1 MLLTKQMNK
10 TASKSWD
17 SKLFR
22 RILGISKPHVSLL
35 IYGVILTILL
45 AFLSPLR
52 PYIIGKLVGDYV
64 RLSDEKSLLYGALL
78 VVGILIIESVMLI
91 AVSYISSDLGQRVVK
106 DLRDQ
111 LFKHITKLKL
121 KYFDQNPI
129 GMLVTRSVSD
139 METIAD
145 IFSQGLLVILGDL
158 LKLGGVLCFMFYI
171 NWKLTLIVLIP
182 IPILIFST
190 NIFKK
195 AIKTSFQE
203 VRKQIS
209 SLNSFVQ
216 EHITGMNIVQIFSR
230 EDIESKKFSKI
241 NEAHKKAHI
250 KGIMAYSIF
259 FPVVETLSA
268 TSIALL
274 VLFCVWSI
282 SYGGVDYGTVTTE
295 MMSFILYIS
304 MLFRPIRMLADRFNT
319 LQMGMVGSS
328 RVFELIDREEFIFQ
342 KDNLRPDGFKGQI
355 KFDNVHF
362 SYNDTTP
369 VFKGLSFTVNPGETV
384 AIVGPTG
391 AGKTSLINLISRYY
405 EFQQGKITID
415 NFDIRNIDIGMLR
428 SKIAVVLQDVF
439 LFNTTILENITIG
452 DLKISREDV
461 IQVAKKVGV
470 HEFIIQLPGG
480 YDFEVKERGG
490 LLSSGQ
496 RQIIAFLRA
505 YVYQPQLLILDE
517 ATSSIDSLS
526 EEYIQNATEEI
537 TKSRTSIIIAHR
549 LSTIQNADSILVM
562 DDGVI
567 VEKGNHMELL
577 RKKGQY
583 YELYQNQFISKSHIN

>member
-1 MLLTKQMNK
+1 MKNK
-10 TASKSWD
+10 STVKNWD
-17 SKLFR
+17 SKLFK
-22 RILGISKPHVSLL
+22 RILKISKPHIKLL
-35 IYGVILTILL
+35 IYGVLITVFL

-64 RLSDEKSLLYGALL
+64 RLSDERSLLLGSLL
-78 VVGILIIESVMLI
+78 VIGILIIESVMLI

-111 LFKHITKLKL
+111 LFHHITKLKL
-121 KYFDQNPI
+121 RYFDQNPI

-158 LKLGGVLCFMFYI
+158 LKLAGVLTFMFYI

-182 IPILIFST
+182 IPVLLIST

-195 AIKTSFQE
+195 AIKSSFQD

-209 SLNSFVQ
+209 FLNSFIQ

-230 EDIESKKFSKI
+230 EEVESNKFNKI

-268 TSIALL
+268 LSIALL
-274 VLFCVWSI
+274 VLFSVWSI
-282 SYGGVDYGTVTTE
+282 SFGGVDYGTVTTE

-319 LQMGMVGSS
+319 LQMGMVGSA
-328 RVFELIDREEFIFQ
+328 RVFELLDSNEYIIQ
-342 KDNLRPDGFKGQI
+342 NDNLNLAEFKGNI
-355 KFDNVHF
+355 KFNDVYF
-362 SYNDTTP
+362 SYDEKAS
-369 VFKGLSFTVNPGETV
+369 VFNGLSFEVKAGQTV

-391 AGKTSLINLISRYY
+391 SGKTSLINLISRYY
-405 EFQQGKITID
+405 EFQNGQITLDNTDLRDID
-415 NFDIRNIDIGMLR
+415 LNILR
-428 SKIAVVLQDVF
+428 SKIAVVLQEVF

-452 DLKISREDV
+452 AANISRDDV
-461 IQVAKKVGV
+461 ITAAKKVGV
-470 HEFIIQLPGG
+470 HQFINELPGG

-526 EEYIQNATEEI
+526 EEYIQNAIYEL
-537 TKSRTSIIIAHR
+537 TKSRTSIVIAHR
-549 LSTIQNADSILVM
+549 LSTIQNADAILVM
-562 DDGVI
+562 NQGVI
-567 VEKGNHMELL
+567 IEQGTHIELL
-577 RKKGQY
+577 KKKAHY
-583 YELYQNQFISKSHIN
+583 YDLYQNQFISNEES

>member
-1 MLLTKQMNK
+1 MGNNPKKN
-10 TASKSWD
+10 WD

-22 RILGISKPHVSLL
+22 RIMGVSKPHIHLL
-35 IYGVILTILL
+35 IYGLFLTFSL

-52 PYIIGKLVGDYV
+52 PYIIGKLVGEYV
-64 RLSDEKSLLYGALL
+64 RLSDEESLFYGALL
-78 VVGILIIESVMLI
+78 VVAILIVESLMLI
-91 AVSYISSDLGQRVVK
+91 AVSYLSSDLGQRVVK

-111 LFKHITKLKL
+111 LFRHITKLKL
-121 KYFDQNPI
+121 RYFDQKPI

-139 METIAD
+139 METIAE
-145 IFSQGLLVILGDL
+145 IFSQGILVIAGDL
-158 LKLGGVLCFMFYI
+158 LKLTGVLCFMFYI

-182 IPILIFST
+182 IPILLIST
-190 NIFKK
+190 RIFKN

-209 SLNSFVQ
+209 GLNSFVQ

-230 EDIESKKFSKI
+230 EGVEARKFSKI
-241 NEAHKKAHI
+241 NSAHKKAHI

-259 FPVVETLSA
+259 FPVVEILSA
-268 TSIALL
+268 TSVALL
-274 VLFCVWSI
+274 VLFCIWSI

-295 MMSFILYIS
+295 MMSFVLYVN

-319 LQMGMVGSS
+319 LQMGMVGSA
-328 RVFELIDREEFIFQ
+328 RVFELLDTKEYIFQ
-342 KDNLRPDGFKGQI
+342 NDDLKPESFNGNI
-355 KFDNVHF
+355 KFNNVHF
-362 SYNDTTP
+362 SYDDKAS
-369 VFKGLSFTVNPGETV
+369 VFKGLTFEVNAGETV

-405 EFQQGKITID
+405 EFQKGTILLD
-415 NFDIRNIDIGMLR
+415 DYNIRNLDLDVLR

-439 LFNTTILENITIG
+439 LYNTSILENITIG
-452 DLKISREDV
+452 NRNISREQV
-461 IQVAKKVGV
+461 IESAKKVGV
-470 HEFIIQLPGG
+470 HEFIMQLPKG

-496 RQIIAFLRA
+496 RQIIAFIRA

-526 EEYIQNATEEI
+526 EEFIQNATEEI

-549 LSTIQNADSILVM
+549 LSTIQNADCIFVM
-562 DDGVI
+562 DQGQI
-567 VEKGNHMELL
+567 VEQGKHRELL
-577 RKKGQY
+577 KKKGKY
-583 YELYQNQFISKSHIN
+583 FELYKNQFIHQNREII

>member
-1 MLLTKQMNK
+1 MRNNPKKN
-10 TASKSWD
+10 WD

-22 RILGISKPHVSLL
+22 RIMRVSKPHIHLL
-35 IYGVILTILL
+35 IYGLFLTFSL

-52 PYIIGKLVGDYV
+52 PYIIGKLVGEYV
-64 RLSDEKSLLYGALL
+64 RLSDEESLFYGALL
-78 VVGILIIESVMLI
+78 VVAILIVESLMLI
-91 AVSYISSDLGQRVVK
+91 AVSYLSSDLGQRVVK

-111 LFKHITKLKL
+111 LFRHITKLRL
-121 KYFDQNPI
+121 RYFDQKPI

-139 METIAD
+139 METIAE
-145 IFSQGLLVILGDL
+145 IFSQGILVIAGDL
-158 LKLGGVLCFMFYI
+158 LKLTGVLCFMIYI

-182 IPILIFST
+182 IPILLIST
-190 NIFKK
+190 RIFKN

-209 SLNSFVQ
+209 GLNSFVQ

-230 EDIESKKFSKI
+230 EGVEALKFSKI
-241 NEAHKKAHI
+241 NSAHKKAHI

-259 FPVVETLSA
+259 FPVVEILSA
-268 TSIALL
+268 TSVALL
-274 VLFCVWSI
+274 VIFCIWSI

-295 MMSFILYIS
+295 MMSFVLYVN

-319 LQMGMVGSS
+319 LQMGMVGSA
-328 RVFELIDREEFIFQ
+328 RVFELLDTKEYIFQ
-342 KDNLRPDGFKGQI
+342 NDDLKPESFNGNI
-355 KFDNVHF
+355 KFNNVHF
-362 SYNDTTP
+362 SYDDKAS
-369 VFKGLSFTVNPGETV
+369 VFKGLTFEVNAGETV

-405 EFQQGKITID
+405 EFQKGTILLD
-415 NFDIRNIDIGMLR
+415 DYNIRNLDLDVLR

-439 LFNTTILENITIG
+439 LYNTSILENITIG
-452 DLKISREDV
+452 NRNISREQV
-461 IQVAKKVGV
+461 IESAKKVGV
-470 HEFIIQLPGG
+470 HEFIMQLPNG

-496 RQIIAFLRA
+496 RQIIAFIRA

-526 EEYIQNATEEI
+526 EEFIQNATEEI

-549 LSTIQNADSILVM
+549 LSTIQNADCIFVM
-562 DDGVI
+562 DQGQI
-567 VEKGNHMELL
+567 VEQGKHEELL
-577 RKKGQY
+577 KKKGKY
-583 YELYQNQFISKSHIN
+583 FELYKNQFINQNSDVI

>member
-1 MLLTKQMNK
+1 MNAAK
-10 TASKSWD
+10 NKSWD

-22 RILGISKPHVSLL
+22 RILVVSKPHFKLL
-35 IYGVILTILL
+35 LYGTLLTILL

-52 PYIIGKLVGDYV
+52 PYIIGKLVGQYV
-64 RLSDEKSLLYGALL
+64 RLSDEESLLFGSLI
-78 VVGILIIESVMLI
+78 VVAILIVESIMLI
-91 AVSYISSDLGQRVVK
+91 ALSYLSSDLGQRVVK

-121 KYFDQNPI
+121 RYFDQNPI

-139 METIAD
+139 METISE
-145 IFSQGLLVILGDL
+145 IFSQGILVILGDL
-158 LKLGGVLCFMFYI
+158 LKLAGVLSFMFFI

-182 IPILIFST
+182 IPILIIST

-195 AIKTSFQE
+195 AIKISFQE

-209 SLNSFVQ
+209 VLNSFVQ
-216 EHITGMNIVQIFSR
+216 EHISGMNIVQIFSR
-230 EDIESKKFSKI
+230 EGIEAEKFSKI
-241 NEAHKKAHI
+241 NNDHKKAHI

-259 FPVVETLSA
+259 FPVVEILSA
-268 TSIALL
+268 SSIALL
-274 VLFCVWSI
+274 VVYCIWSI
-282 SYGGVDYGTVTTE
+282 SYGGVDYATVTTE
-295 MMSFILYIS
+295 MLSFILYVN

-319 LQMGMVGSS
+319 LQMGMVGSA
-328 RVFELIDREEFIFQ
+328 RVFELLDSKEYISQNSNLNPKIFNGGISF
-342 KDNLRPDGFKGQI
+342 KD
-355 KFDNVHF
+355 VYF
-362 SYNDTTP
+362 SYDENKP
-369 VFKGLSFTVNPGETV
+369 IFNGLTFDVKAGQTV

-405 EFQQGKITID
+405 EFQKGSIKID
-415 NFDIRNIDIGMLR
+415 DFDIRNIDLDILR
-428 SKIAVVLQDVF
+428 SKIGVVLQDVF
-439 LFNTTILENITIG
+439 LFNTTILKNITIG
-452 DLKISREDV
+452 DLNISREDV
-461 IQVAKKVGV
+461 IKAAKKVGV
-470 HEFIIQLPGG
+470 HEFINQLPKG

-505 YVYQPQLLILDE
+505 YVYHPQILILDE

-526 EEYIQNATEEI
+526 EEFIQNATQEI

-562 DDGVI
+562 DKGKI
-567 VEKGNHMELL
+567 VEQGKHIDLL
-577 RKKGQY
+577 KNKGQY
-583 YELYQNQFISKSHIN
+583 YELYKNQFISEQSEVF

>member
-1 MLLTKQMNK
+1 MKTKANQK
-10 TASKSWD
+10 TWD
-17 SKLFR
+17 SQLFR
-22 RILGISKPHVSLL
+22 RILKIATPHLNLL
-35 IYGVILTILL
+35 IYGVVLTIFL

-52 PYIIGKLVGDYV
+52 PYIIGKLVGEYV
-64 RLSDEKSLLYGALL
+64 RLLDERSLFFGALL
-78 VVGILIIESVMLI
+78 VVGILIIESIML
-91 AVSYISSDLGQRVVK
+91 VTLSYISSDLGQRVVK
-106 DLRDQ
+106 DLRDK
-111 LFKHITKLKL
+111 LFNHITQLKL
-121 KYFDQNPI
+121 RYFDQKPI

-145 IFSQGLLVILGDL
+145 VFSQGLLVILGDL
-158 LKLGGVLCFMFYI
+158 LKLTGVLSFMFYI
-171 NWKLTLIVLIP
+171 NWRLTLIVLIP
-182 IPILIFST
+182 IPILLIST
-190 NIFKK
+190 TIFKK
-195 AIKTSFQE
+195 AIKSSFQD

-209 SLNSFVQ
+209 ILNSFVQ

-230 EDIESKKFSKI
+230 EEVESNKFSKI

-268 TSIALL
+268 TSVAFL
-274 VLFCVWSI
+274 VLFSVWSI

-328 RVFELIDREEFIFQ
+328 RVFELLDSEEYIFQ
-342 KDNLRPDGFKGQI
+342 KNAFNLDGFKGNI
-355 KFDNVHF
+355 KFENVFF
-362 SYNDTTP
+362 SYDQKEPIFN
-369 VFKGLSFTVNPGETV
+369 GLSFEVKAGQTV

-405 EFQQGKITID
+405 EFQKGRIKLD
-415 NFDIRNIDIGMLR
+415 ELDIRDIDLNILR
-428 SKIAVVLQDVF
+428 SKIAVVLQEVF
-439 LFNTTILENITIG
+439 LFNTSILENITIG
-452 DLKISREDV
+452 DKNISRQEV
-461 IQVAKKVGV
+461 INAAKKVGV
-470 HEFIIQLPGG
+470 HEFINQLPNG

-505 YVYQPQLLILDE
+505 YVYKPQLLILDE

-526 EEYIQNATEEI
+526 EEYIQNATIEI

-549 LSTIQNADSILVM
+549 LSTIQNADAILVM
-562 DDGVI
+562 DKGII
-567 VEKGNHMELL
+567 VEKGTHNELL
-577 RKKGQY
+577 KQKGQY
-583 YELYQNQFISKSHIN
+583 FDLYQNQFIANTNTE

>member
-1 MLLTKQMNK
+1 MLLIKLMNK
-10 TASKSWD
+10 ANSNTWD

-22 RILGISKPHVSLL
+22 RILGISKPHITLL
-35 IYGVILTILL
+35 IYGIVLTILL

-52 PYIIGKLVGDYV
+52 PYIIGKLVGEYV

-78 VVGILIIESVMLI
+78 VVGILIIESIMLI

-274 VLFCVWSI
+274 VLYCVWSI
-282 SYGGVDYGTVTTE
+282 SYGGVDYGIVTTE

-328 RVFELIDREEFIFQ
+328 RVFELIDSQEFIFQ
-342 KDNLRPDGFKGQI
+342 KDNLKPDGFKGGI

-405 EFQQGKITID
+405 EFQKGKITID
-415 NFDIRNIDIGMLR
+415 DLDIRDVDINMLR

-452 DLKISREDV
+452 DLKISRREV
-461 IQVAKKVGV
+461 IKAAKKVGV
-470 HEFIIQLPGG
+470 HEFINQLPGG

-526 EEYIQNATEEI
+526 EEFIQNATEEI
-537 TKSRTSIIIAHR
+537 TKNRTSIIIAHR

-583 YELYQNQFISKSHIN
+583 YELYQNQFISQSYI

>member
-1 MLLTKQMNK
+1 MRNNPKKN
-10 TASKSWD
+10 WD

-22 RILGISKPHVSLL
+22 RIMRVSKPHIHLL
-35 IYGVILTILL
+35 IYGLFLTFSL

-52 PYIIGKLVGDYV
+52 PYIIGKLVGEYV
-64 RLSDEKSLLYGALL
+64 RLSDEESLFYGALL
-78 VVGILIIESVMLI
+78 VVAILIVESLMLI
-91 AVSYISSDLGQRVVK
+91 AVSYLSSDLGQRVVK

-111 LFKHITKLKL
+111 LFRHITKLRL
-121 KYFDQNPI
+121 RYFDQKPI

-139 METIAD
+139 METIAE
-145 IFSQGLLVILGDL
+145 IFSQGILVIAGDL
-158 LKLGGVLCFMFYI
+158 LKLTGVLCFMIYI

-182 IPILIFST
+182 IPILLIST
-190 NIFKK
+190 RIFKN

-209 SLNSFVQ
+209 GLNSFVQ

-230 EDIESKKFSKI
+230 EGVEALKFSKI
-241 NEAHKKAHI
+241 NSAHKKAHI

-259 FPVVETLSA
+259 FPVVEILSA
-268 TSIALL
+268 TSVALL
-274 VLFCVWSI
+274 VIFCIWSI

-295 MMSFILYIS
+295 MMSFVLYVN

-319 LQMGMVGSS
+319 LQMGMVGSA
-328 RVFELIDREEFIFQ
+328 RVFELLDTKEYIFQ
-342 KDNLRPDGFKGQI
+342 NDDLKPESFNGNI
-355 KFDNVHF
+355 KFNNVHF
-362 SYNDTTP
+362 SYDDKAS
-369 VFKGLSFTVNPGETV
+369 VFKGLTFEVNAGETV

-405 EFQQGKITID
+405 EFQKGTILLD
-415 NFDIRNIDIGMLR
+415 DYNIRNLDLDVLR

-439 LFNTTILENITIG
+439 LYNTSILENITIG
-452 DLKISREDV
+452 NKNISREQV
-461 IQVAKKVGV
+461 IESAKKVGV
-470 HEFIIQLPGG
+470 HEFIMQLPNG

-496 RQIIAFLRA
+496 RQIIAFIRA

-526 EEYIQNATEEI
+526 EEFIQNATEEI

-549 LSTIQNADSILVM
+549 LSTIQNADCIFVM
-562 DDGVI
+562 DQGQI
-567 VEKGNHMELL
+567 VEQGKHGELL
-577 RKKGQY
+577 KKKGKY
-583 YELYQNQFISKSHIN
+583 FELYKNQFINQNSDVI

>member
-1 MLLTKQMNK
+1 MRNNPKKN
-10 TASKSWD
+10 WD

-22 RILGISKPHVSLL
+22 RIMRVSKPHIHLL
-35 IYGVILTILL
+35 IYGLFLTFSL

-52 PYIIGKLVGDYV
+52 PYIIGKLVGEYV
-64 RLSDEKSLLYGALL
+64 RLSDEESLFYGALL
-78 VVGILIIESVMLI
+78 VVGILIVESLMLI
-91 AVSYISSDLGQRVVK
+91 AVSYLSSDLGQRVVK

-111 LFKHITKLKL
+111 LFRHITKLRL
-121 KYFDQNPI
+121 RYFDQKPI

-139 METIAD
+139 METIAE
-145 IFSQGLLVILGDL
+145 IFSQGILVIAGDL
-158 LKLGGVLCFMFYI
+158 LKLTGVLCFMIYI

-182 IPILIFST
+182 IPILLIST
-190 NIFKK
+190 RIFKN

-209 SLNSFVQ
+209 GLNSFVQ

-230 EDIESKKFSKI
+230 EGVEALKFSKI
-241 NEAHKKAHI
+241 NSAHKKAHI

-259 FPVVETLSA
+259 FPVVEILSA
-268 TSIALL
+268 TSVALL
-274 VLFCVWSI
+274 VIFCIWSI

-295 MMSFILYIS
+295 MMSFVLYVN

-319 LQMGMVGSS
+319 LQMGMVGSA
-328 RVFELIDREEFIFQ
+328 RVFELLDTKEYIFQ
-342 KDNLRPDGFKGQI
+342 NDDLKPESFNGNI
-355 KFDNVHF
+355 KFNNVHF
-362 SYNDTTP
+362 SYDDKAS
-369 VFKGLSFTVNPGETV
+369 VFKGLTFEVNAGETV

-405 EFQQGKITID
+405 EFQKGTILLD
-415 NFDIRNIDIGMLR
+415 DYNIRNLDLDVLR

-439 LFNTTILENITIG
+439 LYNTSILENITIG
-452 DLKISREDV
+452 NRNISREKV
-461 IQVAKKVGV
+461 IESAKKVGV
-470 HEFIIQLPGG
+470 HEFIMQLPNG

-496 RQIIAFLRA
+496 RQIIAFIRA

-526 EEYIQNATEEI
+526 EEFIQNATEEI

-549 LSTIQNADSILVM
+549 LSTIQNADCIFVM
-562 DDGVI
+562 NQGQI
-567 VEKGNHMELL
+567 VEQGKHGELL
-577 RKKGQY
+577 KKKGKY
-583 YELYQNQFISKSHIN
+583 FELYKNQFINQNSDVI

>member
-1 MLLTKQMNK
+1 M
-10 TASKSWD
+10 ASKTWD
-17 SKLFR
+17 STLFR
-22 RILGISKPHVSLL
+22 RILGISKPHIKLL
-35 IYGVILTILL
+35 IYGIIFTVFL

-52 PYIIGKLVGDYV
+52 PYIIGKLVGEYV
-64 RLSDEKSLLYGALL
+64 RLSDEQSLLYGALL
-78 VVGILIIESVMLI
+78 VVAILIIESVMLI

-121 KYFDQNPI
+121 KYFDQTPI

-182 IPILIFST
+182 IPILLFST

-195 AIKTSFQE
+195 AIKNSFQE

-230 EDIESKKFSKI
+230 EDVESKKFNKI

-274 VLFCVWSI
+274 VLYCVWSI

-328 RVFELIDREEFIFQ
+328 RVFELLDSEEFIFQ
-342 KDNLRPDGFKGQI
+342 KNNLNPKGFKGYI
-355 KFDNVHF
+355 KFNNVHF

-405 EFQQGKITID
+405 EFQKGQITID
-415 NFDIRNIDIGMLR
+415 DFDIRDIDINILR

-439 LFNTTILENITIG
+439 LFNTTILKNITIG
-452 DLKISREDV
+452 DLKISRNEV
-461 IQVAKKVGV
+461 IQAAKKVGV
-470 HEFIIQLPGG
+470 HEFINQLPGG

-526 EEYIQNATEEI
+526 EEFIQNATEEI

-549 LSTIQNADSILVM
+549 LSTIQNADAILVM
-562 DDGVI
+562 DQGII
-567 VEKGNHMELL
+567 VEKGNHTELL
-577 RKKGQY
+577 EKKGQY
-583 YELYQNQFISKSHIN
+583 YELYQNQFISQTEN

>member
-1 MLLTKQMNK
+1 MNK
-10 TASKSWD
+10 MASKTWD
-17 SKLFR
+17 STLFR
-22 RILGISKPHVSLL
+22 RILGISKPHIKLL
-35 IYGVILTILL
+35 IYGIIFTVFL

-52 PYIIGKLVGDYV
+52 PYIIGKLVGEYV
-64 RLSDEKSLLYGALL
+64 RLSDEQSLLYGALL
-78 VVGILIIESVMLI
+78 VVAILIIESVMLI

-121 KYFDQNPI
+121 KYFDQTPI

-182 IPILIFST
+182 IPILLFST

-195 AIKTSFQE
+195 AIKNSFQE

-230 EDIESKKFSKI
+230 EDVESKKFNKI

-274 VLFCVWSI
+274 VLYCVWSI

-328 RVFELIDREEFIFQ
+328 RVFELLDSEEFIFQ
-342 KDNLRPDGFKGQI
+342 KNNLNPKGFKGYI
-355 KFDNVHF
+355 KFNNVHF

-405 EFQQGKITID
+405 EFQKGQITID
-415 NFDIRNIDIGMLR
+415 DFDIRDIDINILR

-439 LFNTTILENITIG
+439 LFNTTILKNITIG
-452 DLKISREDV
+452 DLKISRNEV
-461 IQVAKKVGV
+461 IQAAKKVGV
-470 HEFIIQLPGG
+470 HEFINQLPGG

-526 EEYIQNATEEI
+526 EEFIQNATEEI

-549 LSTIQNADSILVM
+549 LSTIQNADAILVM
-562 DDGVI
+562 DQGII
-567 VEKGNHMELL
+567 VEKGNHTELL
-577 RKKGQY
+577 EKKGQY
-583 YELYQNQFISKSHIN
+583 YELYQNQFISQTEN

>member
-1 MLLTKQMNK
+1 MGNNPKKN
-10 TASKSWD
+10 WD

-22 RILGISKPHVSLL
+22 RIIGVSKPHIHLL
-35 IYGVILTILL
+35 IYGLFLTFTL

-52 PYIIGKLVGDYV
+52 PYIIGKLVGEYV
-64 RLSDEKSLLYGALL
+64 RLSDEESLFYGALL
-78 VVGILIIESVMLI
+78 VVLILIVESLMLI
-91 AVSYISSDLGQRVVK
+91 AVSYLSSDLGQRVVK

-111 LFKHITKLKL
+111 LFRHITKLKL
-121 KYFDQNPI
+121 RYFDQKPI

-139 METIAD
+139 METIAE
-145 IFSQGLLVILGDL
+145 IFSQGILVIAGDL
-158 LKLGGVLCFMFYI
+158 LKLTGVLCFMFYI

-182 IPILIFST
+182 IPILLMST
-190 NIFKK
+190 RIFKNV
-195 AIKTSFQE
+195 IKTSFQE

-209 SLNSFVQ
+209 VLNSFVQ

-230 EDIESKKFSKI
+230 EGVEARKFSKI
-241 NEAHKKAHI
+241 NSAHKKAHI

-259 FPVVETLSA
+259 FPVVEILSA

-274 VLFCVWSI
+274 VLFCIWSI

-295 MMSFILYIS
+295 MMSFVLYVS

-319 LQMGMVGSS
+319 LQMGLVGSA
-328 RVFELIDREEFIFQ
+328 RVFELLDTKEYIFQ
-342 KDNLRPDGFKGQI
+342 NDHLKPKSFNGNI
-355 KFDNVHF
+355 KFNNVHF
-362 SYNDTTP
+362 SYDDKTA
-369 VFKGLSFTVNPGETV
+369 VFKGLTFEVNAGETV

-405 EFQQGKITID
+405 EFQKGSILLD
-415 NFDIRNIDIGMLR
+415 GFNIRNLDLDVLR

-439 LFNTTILENITIG
+439 LYNTSILENITIG
-452 DLKISREDV
+452 NRNISREEV
-461 IQVAKKVGV
+461 IESAKKVGV
-470 HEFIIQLPGG
+470 HEFIMQLPKD

-526 EEYIQNATEEI
+526 EEFIQNATEEI

-549 LSTIQNADSILVM
+549 LSTIQNADCIFVM
-562 DDGVI
+562 DQGQI
-567 VEKGNHMELL
+567 VEHGKHKELL
-577 RKKGQY
+577 RKKGKY
-583 YELYQNQFISKSHIN
+583 FDLYKNQFIRQNTAVI

>member
-1 MLLTKQMNK
+1 MRNNPKKN
-10 TASKSWD
+10 WD

-22 RILGISKPHVSLL
+22 RIMRVSKPHIHLL
-35 IYGVILTILL
+35 IYGLFLTFSL

-52 PYIIGKLVGDYV
+52 PYIIGKLVGEYV
-64 RLSDEKSLLYGALL
+64 RLSDEESLFYGALL
-78 VVGILIIESVMLI
+78 VVAILIVESLMLI
-91 AVSYISSDLGQRVVK
+91 AVSYLSSDLGQRVVK

-111 LFKHITKLKL
+111 LFRHITKLRL
-121 KYFDQNPI
+121 RYFDQKPI

-139 METIAD
+139 METIAE
-145 IFSQGLLVILGDL
+145 IFSQGILVIAGDL
-158 LKLGGVLCFMFYI
+158 LKLTGVLCFMFYI

-182 IPILIFST
+182 IPILLIST
-190 NIFKK
+190 RIFKN

-209 SLNSFVQ
+209 GLNSFVQ

-230 EDIESKKFSKI
+230 EGVEARKFSKI
-241 NEAHKKAHI
+241 NSAHKKAHI

-259 FPVVETLSA
+259 FPVVEILSA
-268 TSIALL
+268 TSVALL
-274 VLFCVWSI
+274 VLFCIWSI

-295 MMSFILYIS
+295 MMSFVLYVN

-319 LQMGMVGSS
+319 LQMGMVGSA
-328 RVFELIDREEFIFQ
+328 RVFELLDTKEYIFQ
-342 KDNLRPDGFKGQI
+342 NDDLKPESFNGNI
-355 KFDNVHF
+355 KFNNVHF
-362 SYNDTTP
+362 SYDDKAS
-369 VFKGLSFTVNPGETV
+369 VFKGLTFEVNAGETV

-405 EFQQGKITID
+405 EFQKGTILLD
-415 NFDIRNIDIGMLR
+415 DYNIRNLDLDVLR

-439 LFNTTILENITIG
+439 LYNTSILENITIG
-452 DLKISREDV
+452 NRNISREQV
-461 IQVAKKVGV
+461 IESAKKVGV
-470 HEFIIQLPGG
+470 HEFIMQLPKG

-496 RQIIAFLRA
+496 RQIIAFIRA

-526 EEYIQNATEEI
+526 EEFIQNATEEI

-549 LSTIQNADSILVM
+549 LSTIQNADCIFVM
-562 DDGVI
+562 DQGQI
-567 VEKGNHMELL
+567 LEQGKHRELL
-577 RKKGQY
+577 KKKGKY
-583 YELYQNQFISKSHIN
+583 FELYKNQFIHQNSDVI

>member
-78 VVGILIIESVMLI
+78 VVVILIIESVMLI

-268 TSIALL
+268 TSIAKH
-274 VLFCVWSI
+274 CNH
-282 SYGGVDYGTVTTE
+282 TTLTLWYR
-295 MMSFILYIS
+295 ILHCI
-304 MLFRPIRMLADRFNT
+304 
-319 LQMGMVGSS
+319 
-328 RVFELIDREEFIFQ
+328 
-342 KDNLRPDGFKGQI
+342 
-355 KFDNVHF
+355 
-362 SYNDTTP
+362 
-369 VFKGLSFTVNPGETV
+369 
-384 AIVGPTG
+384 
-391 AGKTSLINLISRYY
+391 TSLS
-405 EFQQGKITID
+405 
-415 NFDIRNIDIGMLR
+415 
-428 SKIAVVLQDVF
+428 
-439 LFNTTILENITIG
+439 
-452 DLKISREDV
+452 
-461 IQVAKKVGV
+461 
-470 HEFIIQLPGG
+470 
-480 YDFEVKERGG
+480 
-490 LLSSGQ
+490 
-496 RQIIAFLRA
+496 
-505 YVYQPQLLILDE
+505 
-517 ATSSIDSLS
+517 
-526 EEYIQNATEEI
+526 
-537 TKSRTSIIIAHR
+537 
-549 LSTIQNADSILVM
+549 
-562 DDGVI
+562 
-567 VEKGNHMELL
+567 
-577 RKKGQY
+577 
-583 YELYQNQFISKSHIN
+583 

>member
-1 MLLTKQMNK
+1 MNAAK
-10 TASKSWD
+10 NKSWD

-22 RILGISKPHVSLL
+22 RILVVSKPHFKLL
-35 IYGVILTILL
+35 LYGTLLTILL

-52 PYIIGKLVGDYV
+52 PYIIGKLVGQYV
-64 RLSDEKSLLYGALL
+64 RLSDEESLLFGSLI
-78 VVGILIIESVMLI
+78 VVAILIVESIMLI
-91 AVSYISSDLGQRVVK
+91 ALSYLSSDLGQRVVK

-121 KYFDQNPI
+121 RYFDQNPI

-139 METIAD
+139 METISE
-145 IFSQGLLVILGDL
+145 IFSQGILVILGDL
-158 LKLGGVLCFMFYI
+158 LKLAGVLSFMFFI

-182 IPILIFST
+182 IPILIIST

-195 AIKTSFQE
+195 AIKISFQE

-209 SLNSFVQ
+209 VLNSFVQ
-216 EHITGMNIVQIFSR
+216 EHISGMNIVQIFSR
-230 EDIESKKFSKI
+230 EGIEAEKFSKI
-241 NEAHKKAHI
+241 NNAHKKAHI

-259 FPVVETLSA
+259 FPVVEILSA
-268 TSIALL
+268 SSIALL
-274 VLFCVWSI
+274 VVYCIWSI
-282 SYGGVDYGTVTTE
+282 SYGGVDYATVTTE
-295 MMSFILYIS
+295 MLSFILYVN

-319 LQMGMVGSS
+319 LQMGMVGSA
-328 RVFELIDREEFIFQ
+328 RVFELLDSKEYISQNSNLNPKIFNGGISF
-342 KDNLRPDGFKGQI
+342 KD
-355 KFDNVHF
+355 VYF
-362 SYNDTTP
+362 SYDENKP
-369 VFKGLSFTVNPGETV
+369 IFNGLTFDVKAGQTV

-405 EFQQGKITID
+405 EFQKGSIKID
-415 NFDIRNIDIGMLR
+415 DFDIRNIDLDILR
-428 SKIAVVLQDVF
+428 SKIGVVLQDVF
-439 LFNTTILENITIG
+439 LFNTTILKNITIG
-452 DLKISREDV
+452 DLNISREDV
-461 IQVAKKVGV
+461 IKAAKKVGV
-470 HEFIIQLPGG
+470 HEFINQLPKG

-505 YVYQPQLLILDE
+505 YVYHPQILILDE

-526 EEYIQNATEEI
+526 EEFIQNATQEI

-562 DDGVI
+562 DKGKI
-567 VEKGNHMELL
+567 VEQGKHIDLL
-577 RKKGQY
+577 KNKGQY
-583 YELYQNQFISKSHIN
+583 YELYKNQFISEQSEVF

>member
-1 MLLTKQMNK
+1 MNK

-452 DLKISREDV
+452 DLKISRKDV
-461 IQVAKKVGV
+461 IQAAKKVGV

>member
-1 MLLTKQMNK
+1 MSLTKQMNK
-10 TASKSWD
+10 TDSKSWD

-35 IYGVILTILL
+35 IYGIILTILL

-362 SYNDTTP
+362 SYNDTNP

-405 EFQQGKITID
+405 EFQEGKITID

-452 DLKISREDV
+452 DLKISRKDV
-461 IQVAKKVGV
+461 IQAAKKVGV

-537 TKSRTSIIIAHR
+537 TKYRTSIIIAHR

>member
-1 MLLTKQMNK
+1 MGDNPKKN
-10 TASKSWD
+10 WD

-22 RILGISKPHVSLL
+22 RIMRVSKPHIHLL
-35 IYGVILTILL
+35 IYGLFLTFSL

-52 PYIIGKLVGDYV
+52 PYIIGKLVGEYV
-64 RLSDEKSLLYGALL
+64 RLSDEESLFYGALL
-78 VVGILIIESVMLI
+78 VVAILIVESLMLI
-91 AVSYISSDLGQRVVK
+91 AVSYLSSDLGQRVVK
-106 DLRDQ
+106 DLRNQ
-111 LFKHITKLKL
+111 LFRHITKLKL
-121 KYFDQNPI
+121 RYFDQKPI

-139 METIAD
+139 METIAE
-145 IFSQGLLVILGDL
+145 IFSQGILVIAGDL
-158 LKLGGVLCFMFYI
+158 LKLTGVLCFMFYI

-182 IPILIFST
+182 IPILLIST
-190 NIFKK
+190 RIFKN

-209 SLNSFVQ
+209 GLNSFVQ

-230 EDIESKKFSKI
+230 EGVEARKFSKI
-241 NEAHKKAHI
+241 NSAHKKAHI

-259 FPVVETLSA
+259 FPVVEILSA
-268 TSIALL
+268 TSVALL
-274 VLFCVWSI
+274 VLFCIWSI

-295 MMSFILYIS
+295 MMSFVLYVN

-319 LQMGMVGSS
+319 LQMGMVGSA
-328 RVFELIDREEFIFQ
+328 RVFELLDTKEYIFQ
-342 KDNLRPDGFKGQI
+342 NDDLKPESFNGNI
-355 KFDNVHF
+355 KFNNVHF
-362 SYNDTTP
+362 SYDDKAS
-369 VFKGLSFTVNPGETV
+369 VFKGLTFEVNAGETV

-405 EFQQGKITID
+405 EFQKGTILLD
-415 NFDIRNIDIGMLR
+415 DYNIRNLDLDVLR

-439 LFNTTILENITIG
+439 LYNTSILENITIG
-452 DLKISREDV
+452 NRNISREQV
-461 IQVAKKVGV
+461 IESAKKVGV
-470 HEFIIQLPGG
+470 HEFIMQLPKG

-496 RQIIAFLRA
+496 RQIIAFIRA

-526 EEYIQNATEEI
+526 EEFIQNATEEI

-549 LSTIQNADSILVM
+549 LSTIQNADCIFVM
-562 DDGVI
+562 DQGQI
-567 VEKGNHMELL
+567 VEQGKHRELL
-577 RKKGQY
+577 KKKGKY
-583 YELYQNQFISKSHIN
+583 FELYKNQFIHQNREII

>member
-1 MLLTKQMNK
+1 MNAAK
-10 TASKSWD
+10 NKSWD

-22 RILGISKPHVSLL
+22 RILVVSKPHFKLL
-35 IYGVILTILL
+35 LYGTLLTILL

-52 PYIIGKLVGDYV
+52 PYIIGKLVGQYV
-64 RLSDEKSLLYGALL
+64 RLSDEESLLFGSLI
-78 VVGILIIESVMLI
+78 VVAILIVESIMLI
-91 AVSYISSDLGQRVVK
+91 ALSYLSSDLGQRVVK

-121 KYFDQNPI
+121 RYFDQNPI

-139 METIAD
+139 METISE
-145 IFSQGLLVILGDL
+145 IFSQGILVILGDL
-158 LKLGGVLCFMFYI
+158 LKLAGVLSFMFFI

-182 IPILIFST
+182 IPILIIST

-195 AIKTSFQE
+195 AIKISFQE

-209 SLNSFVQ
+209 VLNSFVQ
-216 EHITGMNIVQIFSR
+216 EHISGMNIVQIFSR
-230 EDIESKKFSKI
+230 EGIEAEKFSKI
-241 NEAHKKAHI
+241 NNAHKKAHI

-259 FPVVETLSA
+259 FPVVEILSA
-268 TSIALL
+268 SSIALL
-274 VLFCVWSI
+274 VLYCIRSI
-282 SYGGVDYGTVTTE
+282 SYGGVDYATVTTE
-295 MMSFILYIS
+295 MLSFILYVN

-319 LQMGMVGSS
+319 LQMGMVGSA
-328 RVFELIDREEFIFQ
+328 RVFELLDSKEYISQNSNLNPKIFNGGISF
-342 KDNLRPDGFKGQI
+342 KD
-355 KFDNVHF
+355 VYF
-362 SYNDTTP
+362 SYDENKP
-369 VFKGLSFTVNPGETV
+369 IFNGLTFDVKAGQTV

-405 EFQQGKITID
+405 EFQKGSIKID
-415 NFDIRNIDIGMLR
+415 DFDIRNIDLDILR
-428 SKIAVVLQDVF
+428 SKIGVVLQDVF
-439 LFNTTILENITIG
+439 LFNTTILKNITIG
-452 DLKISREDV
+452 DLNISREDV
-461 IQVAKKVGV
+461 IKAAKKVGV
-470 HEFIIQLPGG
+470 HEFINQLPKG

-505 YVYQPQLLILDE
+505 YVYHPQILILDE

-526 EEYIQNATEEI
+526 EEFIQNATQEI

-562 DDGVI
+562 DKGKI
-567 VEKGNHMELL
+567 VEQGKHIDLL
-577 RKKGQY
+577 KNKGQY
-583 YELYQNQFISKSHIN
+583 YELYKNQFISEQSEVV

>member
-1 MLLTKQMNK
+1 MRNNPKKN
-10 TASKSWD
+10 WD

-22 RILGISKPHVSLL
+22 RIMRVSKPHIHLL
-35 IYGVILTILL
+35 IYGLFLTFSL

-52 PYIIGKLVGDYV
+52 PYIIGKLVGEYV
-64 RLSDEKSLLYGALL
+64 RLSDEESLFYGALL
-78 VVGILIIESVMLI
+78 VVAILIVESLMLI
-91 AVSYISSDLGQRVVK
+91 AVSYLSSDLGQRVVK

-111 LFKHITKLKL
+111 LFRHITKLKL
-121 KYFDQNPI
+121 RYFDQKPI

-139 METIAD
+139 METIAE
-145 IFSQGLLVILGDL
+145 IFSQGILVIAGDL
-158 LKLGGVLCFMFYI
+158 LKLTGVLCFMIYI

-182 IPILIFST
+182 IPILLIST
-190 NIFKK
+190 RIFKN

-209 SLNSFVQ
+209 GLNSFVQ

-230 EDIESKKFSKI
+230 EGVEALKFSKI
-241 NEAHKKAHI
+241 NSAHKKAHI

-259 FPVVETLSA
+259 FPVVEILSA
-268 TSIALL
+268 TSVALL
-274 VLFCVWSI
+274 VIFCIWSI

-295 MMSFILYIS
+295 MMSFVLYVN

-319 LQMGMVGSS
+319 LQMGMVGSA
-328 RVFELIDREEFIFQ
+328 RVFELLDTKEYIFQ
-342 KDNLRPDGFKGQI
+342 NDDLKPESFNGNI
-355 KFDNVHF
+355 KFNNVHF
-362 SYNDTTP
+362 SYDDKAS
-369 VFKGLSFTVNPGETV
+369 VFKGLTFEVNAGETV

-405 EFQQGKITID
+405 EFQKGTILLD
-415 NFDIRNIDIGMLR
+415 DYNIRNLDLDVLR

-439 LFNTTILENITIG
+439 LYNTSILENITIG
-452 DLKISREDV
+452 NRNISREQV
-461 IQVAKKVGV
+461 IESAKKVGV
-470 HEFIIQLPGG
+470 HEFIMQLPNG

-496 RQIIAFLRA
+496 RQIIAFIRA

-526 EEYIQNATEEI
+526 EEFIQNATEEI

-549 LSTIQNADSILVM
+549 LSTIQNADCIFVM
-562 DDGVI
+562 DQGQI
-567 VEKGNHMELL
+567 VEQGKHGELL
-577 RKKGQY
+577 KKKGKY
-583 YELYQNQFISKSHIN
+583 FELYKNQFINQNSDVI